1 MSYITSS
8 SFFLFSFLYLIVTTM
23 GEGDLNLDCFC
34 GKLWEVPMSPQISI
48 TLGEEKKFFITLNG
62 HYINLWKFWHFLIY
76 IYIYIYIFFF
86 SCNQIA
92 TLFSQLRIFDP
103 FLPIISFIFKWFL
116 IMHLNPFNFVLLNF
130 YHVCHSHISILAQS
144 LYSYFLKCNVYFSKK
159 GEKSIKLF

>member
-1 MSYITSS
+1 MLTFIFFFFF
-8 SFFLFSFLYLIVTTM
+8 SFFNFLFDSYDDGGGGFEP
-23 GEGDLNLDCFC
+23 G
-34 GKLWEVPMSPQISI
+34 SI
-48 TLGEEKKFFITLNG
+48 
-62 HYINLWKFWHFLIY
+62 LWKAPRGTNVSSNLYYIKWALYKFMEILAFLDIY
-76 IYIYIYIFFF
+76 IYIYFF

-92 TLFSQLRIFDP
+92 TLFFQLRIFDP
-103 FLPIISFIFKWFL
+103 FLPVISFIFKWFL